1 MCRRA
6 LIAGLIALASLTHGQ
21 VTEAVKQTWT
31 PPRMADGHPDLG
43 GYWANNNATP
53 LERPASLAGRERLT
67 DAELAAMKQKYQE
80 MFNGNGDAAFGD
92 DVFNTVLTNVLGT
105 KNGFKSA
112 DGETGDYSSAWTV
125 QRVWDHRTSL
135 ITNPA
140 DGRLP
145 AMSEEGLARRRAT
158 QLARNRGAYGPEDR
172 SWAERCITYG
182 SPPIIAGYQSYYQ
195 MVQSAKSLALITEM
209 IHDTRVIPFD
219 GGRHVPSNV
228 QLWSGDSRGHWEGD
242 TLVVDT
248 TNYREGAFFRGA
260 SSNKL
265 HVTERFTLSGPNM
278 IQYEVTIDDP
288 GTWSKPWSA
297 MIPWQRVENPV
308 FEYACHEGNLGL
320 VGILAGA
327 RAEERE

>member
-1 MCRRA
+1 MCRRS
-6 LIAGLIALASLTHGQ
+6 LIAGFIALASLAHGQ
-21 VTEAVKQTWT
+21 VIKAVKQWT
-31 PPRMADGHPDLG
+31 PPRTADGHPDLG

-53 LERPASLAGRERLT
+53 LERPAALAGRERLT

-80 MFNGNGDAAFGD
+80 LFNGNGDAAFGD

-125 QRVWDHRTSL
+125 QRVWDNRTSL
-135 ITNPA
+135 VTNPA
-140 DGRLP
+140 DGHLP
-145 AMSEEGLARRRAT
+145 ALSEEGLARRQAT
-158 QLARNRGAYGPEDR
+158 QAARNRGAYGPEDR
-172 SWAERCITYG
+172 SLAERCITYG

-195 MVQSAKSLALITEM
+195 IVQSPNTLALITEM
-209 IHDTRVIPFD
+209 IHDTRVIPF
-219 GGRHVPSNV
+219 GGGPHVRSTV
-228 QLWSGDSRGHWEGD
+228 QLWRGDSRGHWDGD

-260 SSNKL
+260 SSDKL
-265 HVTERFTLSGPNM
+265 HVTERFTLSGPNTL
-278 IQYEVTIDDP
+278 QYEITIDDP

-297 MIPWQRVENPV
+297 MIPWQRADNQV

-320 VGILAGA
+320 LGILAGA
-327 RAEERE
+327 RAEEQK